1 MINSMARSLITAKKW
16 YRNVSAGNPLYSD
29 YELISTT
36 LITSNTASVTFDV
49 TGLGSSYKHLQIRMA
64 ANSSASGAT
73 YWRFNTDSGNNYSQH
88 LLYGNGSSVASGATT
103 STNAGYIGYTT
114 NAASFYPA
122 TVIDVLD
129 FASSTKNKTVRILHG
144 DSGNIMLNSG
154 AWYSTSAVT
163 SVTLYAN
170 VNYIAGSRF
179 SIYGV
184 KG

>member
-1 MINSMARSLITAKKW
+1 MINSAARSQLSGKKW
-16 YRNVSAGNPLYSD
+16 YRNISAGNPLYSEM
-29 YELISTT
+29 ELISTT

-49 TGLGSSYKHLQIRMA
+49 TGLGSSYKHLQVRMA

-73 YWRFNTDSGNNYSQH
+73 YFRFNADSGNNYSQH

-122 TVIDVLD
+122 SIIDVLD
-129 FASSTKNKTVRILHG
+129 FASSTKNKTARIFHG

-154 AWYSTSAVT
+154 GWYSTAAIT
-163 SVTLYAN
+163 SITLYAN

-179 SIYGV
+179 SIYGI